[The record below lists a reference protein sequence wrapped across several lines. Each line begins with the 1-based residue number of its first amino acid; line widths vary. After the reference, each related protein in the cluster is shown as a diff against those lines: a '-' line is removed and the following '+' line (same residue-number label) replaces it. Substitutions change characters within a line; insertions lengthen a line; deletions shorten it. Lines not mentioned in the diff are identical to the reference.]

1 MTNAWPRWEK
11 SKTTVFPACNS
22 WLNFRVRGQFEIK
35 LLIVRHINTTYFMS
49 LKKKNYTWACDHLKT
64 SNCSTKKILDLDGWT
79 PEPTIRSSDTGQRI
93 SCFDSRQLI
102 TTLMCNMCTISV
114 FLCSQTC
121 QKVRLTIGMSVV
133 RTDGRSFVRCTVTWL
148 PNFLGWVDLLTHG
161 APLARASHPRAPL
174 FNLQSA
180 AYSSLPQHGTFVY
193 RGEVFNRDH
202 FFLSV
207 KNCGLLQF
215 AFLFPQYVELFVWRF
230 GHLGAYLF
238 VYRCRYNAWK

>member
-1 MTNAWPRWEK
+1 MD
-11 SKTTVFPACNS
+11 
-22 WLNFRVRGQFEIK
+22 
-35 LLIVRHINTTYFMS
+35 
-49 LKKKNYTWACDHLKT
+49 TWAHDTVKWYWSADILFWQPSIDH
-64 SNCSTKKILDLDGWT
+64 NIDV
-79 PEPTIRSSDTGQRI
+79 
-93 SCFDSRQLI
+93 QL
-102 TTLMCNMCTISV
+102 V
-114 FLCSQTC
+114 FYWAPKLARKCESKHWFPC
-121 QKVRLTIGMSVV
+121 GA
-133 RTDGRSFVRCTVTWL
+133 DGRSFVRCTVTWL

-215 AFLFPQYVELFVWRF
+215 AFLFPQYVELFVCRF